1 MPYISLA
8 YMGVSMH
15 IDHVICLLHMLAQL
29 ESLMVQT
36 GKLRTLDLSNN
47 QMGPVCAEVIALAD
61 L

>member
-1 MPYISLA
+1 M
-8 YMGVSMH
+8 
-15 IDHVICLLHMLAQL
+15 ICLLHMLAQL

-47 QMGPVCAEVIALAD
+47 QMGPVCAEVTSLAD